1 MSISRREVLAGLGGL
16 AALEAATGGR
26 SCALSILADTARAGV
41 AEEGTP
47 IRRSAFLEESMADT
61 PGGTATLPFLAG
73 TSAAALP
80 AKRDFAIPD
89 GITYLN
95 CAYTHPIPK
104 VGLEALRAYG
114 ERRAR
119 PEAVSRALHEKPMDI
134 KGEFAA
140 LINAKKSEISFIP
153 NTSTGENLV
162 VNGLDILRSDGPRS
176 GGNVVTDALHFEG
189 ALLHLQALQQK
200 AGLDLRVVKPRE
212 WRIELKDLE
221 RAIDKKTR
229 LVEVSLVAM
238 DNGFQHDLKAVCDVA
253 HASGAYVYA
262 DIVQAAGNTPIDV
275 RACDVDFCACSSFK
289 WLMGDFGLGFLF
301 VKEALLGKVI
311 QRTQYGYYQAQELE
325 SHFLPGDTP
334 GAVAYTWQLSPDAT
348 GHFEVG
354 TQAIGAGEVLTET
367 LPYIRSLGVENI
379 QAHRQPLLKKLREE
393 MPRLGFEPLTPPES
407 TSAIISFVVRKP
419 EEVRKRLEKAKVNV
433 RVSERYIRVAPSVF
447 NDMGDVE
454 RLLEALQ

>member
-1 MSISRREVLAGLGGL
+1 MNISRREVLAGLGSV
-16 AALEAATGGR
+16 AALSATPG
-26 SCALSILADTARAGV
+26 ARADRLAFA
-41 AEEGTP
+41 AEAPHG
-47 IRRSAFLEESMADT
+47 AA
-61 PGGTATLPFLAG
+61 GLPV
-73 TSAAALP
+73 
-80 AKRDFAIPD
+80 KHDFAIPE

-104 VGLEALRAYG
+104 AGLEALRDYG

-119 PEAVSRALHEKPMDI
+119 PEVVSKPLQKKPVDI
-134 KGEFAA
+134 KAEFAA
-140 LINAKKSEISFIP
+140 LINAKRAEISYIP

-162 VNGLDILRSDGPRS
+162 VNGLDIPRS
-176 GGNVVTDALHFEG
+176 GGNVVTDELHFEG

-221 RAIDKKTR
+221 RAIDKNTR

-238 DNGFQHDLKAVCDVA
+238 DNGFQYDLKAVCEMA

-262 DIVQAAGNTPIDV
+262 DIVQAAGTTPIDV
-275 RACDVDFCACSSFK
+275 RECDVDFCACSSFK

-301 VKEALLGKVI
+301 VKEALLDKVI
-311 QRTQYGYYQAQELE
+311 QRTQYGYYEAQEME

-334 GAVAYTWQLSPDAT
+334 GAAAYSWQFFPDAT

-354 TQAIGAGEVLTET
+354 TPAIGAAQVLSET

-393 MPRLGFEPLTPPES
+393 VPRLGYEALTPPES
-407 TSAIISFVVRKP
+407 TSAIISFVVRNP
-419 EEVRKRLEKAKVNV
+419 EDVRKRLAKAQVNA
-433 RVSERYIRVAPSVF
+433 RVSDRFLRISPSVF

-454 RLLEALQ
+454 RLLEALA

>member
-1 MSISRREVLAGLGGL
+1 MNISRREVLAGFGRMAVWNATSG
-16 AALEAATGGR
+16 ARGSALP
-26 SCALSILADTARAGV
+26 SLADIAR
-41 AEEGTP
+41 
-47 IRRSAFLEESMADT
+47 ADT
-61 PGGTATLPFLAG
+61 PSVGGP
-73 TSAAALP
+73 LP
-80 AKRDFAIPD
+80 AKRDFSIPE
-89 GITYLN
+89 GLTYLN
-95 CAYTHPIPK
+95 CAYTHPLPK

-114 ERRAR
+114 DRRAR
-119 PEAVSRALHEKPMDI
+119 PEAVSRPLHEKPVDI
-134 KGEFAA
+134 KAEFAA

-162 VNGLDILRSDGPRS
+162 VNGLDIPRS
-176 GGNVVTDALHFEG
+176 GGNVVTDELHFEG

-200 AGLDLRVVKPRE
+200 AGLDLRVVKPHE

-238 DNGFQHDLKAVCDVA
+238 DNGFQHDLKRVCDVA

-275 RACDVDFCACSSFK
+275 RAYDVDFCACSSFK

-301 VKEALLGKVI
+301 VKESLLDKVI
-311 QRTQYGYYQAQELE
+311 ERTQYGYYQAQELE

-334 GAVAYTWQLSPDAT
+334 GAVAYTWELSPDAT

-354 TQAIGAGEVLTET
+354 TQAIGAGEVLAET
-367 LPYIRSLGVENI
+367 LPYIRSLGVQNI
-379 QAHRQPLLKKLREE
+379 HAHRQPLLEKLRAD
-393 MPRLGFEPLTPPES
+393 MPRLGFQPLTPPES
-407 TSAIISFVVRKP
+407 TSAIISFVVRNP
-419 EEVRKRLEKAKVNV
+419 DEVRKRLAKAQVNV
-433 RVSERYIRVAPSVF
+433 RVSDRYIRISPSIF
-447 NDMGDVE
+447 NDMSDID